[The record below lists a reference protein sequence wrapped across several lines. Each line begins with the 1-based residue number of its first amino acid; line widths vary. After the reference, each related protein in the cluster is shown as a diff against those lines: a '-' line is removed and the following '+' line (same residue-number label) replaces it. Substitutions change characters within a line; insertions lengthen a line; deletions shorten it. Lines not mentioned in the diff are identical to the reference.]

1 VQNTQRIAQF
11 ELFQTPSSKIPHWEA
26 LPYEPR
32 RRTVPLLAQRLRQ
45 HYARSVAAKR
55 AEETCDE

>member
-11 ELFQTPSSKIPHWEA
+11 QLFQTPSSKIPQWETP
-26 LPYEPR
+26 PYELR
-32 RRTVPLLAQRLRQ
+32 RRTVPLLAPLLRQ
-45 HYARSVAAKR
+45 QYARSVAAKR